1 MSGFQDTFTKDDGKD
16 TLLGYDDT
24 AFYYFA
30 SSVLLC
36 VAIPS
41 TYYVLK
47 NLLFP
52 GLAEIEKSFPAKSK
66 SGNTY
71 RYCMTS
77 AMVQKMDKARREA
90 KTLTPSTVKL
100 YALKISLLVLVWGII
115 ITVVSQVGGER
126 VIVAFDPFALLQVDR
141 EATAVEIKKAY
152 RKLSLVYHP
161 DKNPDDP
168 LAASKFIQIS
178 KAFTS
183 LTDTAARDNYDNYGN
198 PDGPQTTKV
207 GIGLPSF
214 MLEKDNHLLILCSF
228 FFALLFAVPMTFIC
242 YYQKTRIYAPNGLM
256 VETGQY
262 LAFHINDNTRV
273 KHCPMNLAA
282 SAESRSMEFRPSDH
296 KAMMPVFERV
306 IEHDETGTPDGK
318 LQKFQWPSEIKK
330 KYPGMVKNRT
340 LIWGHMQRLHDSF
353 SPELQEDCD
362 NLLEYSVLVT
372 QSMIEIA
379 CMREWFFTAKAMIEF
394 RVRLIQA
401 LDISTSQLMQIPHF
415 SSEAVKYCEKKK
427 ITTLGNFL
435 DQTPDERK
443 TLSKVE
449 DEQKIEDIEEFCRH
463 VSRVDLD
470 VKITVEDENDIV
482 VGDVAT
488 VHCTLRRPNIGQ
500 KEAMGAIHAPHFPKP
515 KLEEWWLFLV
525 EATPSTRI
533 LTFSKIK
540 GTGCETTE
548 TLQFAV
554 SRPGKHNL
562 VLHAVCDSYAGVD
575 RKEDIVF
582 NALTESEIKREIFVH
597 PDDEALDQQ
606 PTLFQQFMG
615 EFKQE
620 EEESD
625 EEEEEESAK
634 QKPKPKPQARNLG
647 EATFSKPAGSDDDDD
662 DDDSDSDSD

>member
-16 TLLGYDDT
+16 SLLGYDDT

-36 VAIPS
+36 VAVPS
-41 TYYVLK
+41 TYYLLK

-52 GLAEIEKSFPAKSK
+52 GLAQIEKNFPAKSK
-66 SGNTY
+66 SGNVY

-90 KTLTPSTVKL
+90 RTLTPLAVKL
-100 YALKISLLVLVWGII
+100 YAFKISLLVVVWGVI
-115 ITVVSQVGGER
+115 ITVIMQLGGEKT
-126 VIVAFDPFALLQVDR
+126 IVAFDPFALLEVGHD
-141 EATAVEIKKAY
+141 ATTQEIKKAY

-161 DKNPDDP
+161 DKNIDDP

-178 KAFTS
+178 KAFTA
-183 LTDTAARDNYDNYGN
+183 LTDTAARENYDKYGN

-214 MLEKDNHLLILCSF
+214 MLEKENHLLILCSF

-242 YYQKTRIYAPNGLM
+242 YYQKTRIFAPNGLM

-262 LAFHINDNTRV
+262 LAFHIGENTRV

-282 SAESRSMEFRPSDH
+282 SAESRGMEFRPSDH

-306 IEHDETGTPDGK
+306 IEHDEAGNTDGQQ
-318 LQKFQWPSEIKK
+318 QKNQWSPSLKK

-340 LIWGHMQRLHDSF
+340 LIWAHMQRLHDSF
-353 SPELQEDCD
+353 TPELQEDCD
-362 NLLEYSVLVT
+362 KLLDHSVVVT
-372 QSMIEIA
+372 QAMIEIA

-415 SSEAVKYCEKKK
+415 TSEAVKYCEKKK
-427 ITTLGNFL
+427 IDTLAKFL
-435 DQTPDERK
+435 DQTQEERK
-443 TLSKVE
+443 TLSKLE
-449 DEQKIEDIEEFCRH
+449 DEQKIEDLEEFCRH
-463 VSRVDLD
+463 VSRVELEAR
-470 VKITVEDENDIV
+470 IEVEDESEIV
-482 VGDVAT
+482 LGDVAT
-488 VHCTLRRPNIGQ
+488 VHCTLRRSNIGQ
-500 KEAMGAIHAPHFPKP
+500 NEAMGAIHAPHFPKP

-533 LTFSKIK
+533 ITFSKIR
-540 GTGCETTE
+540 GTGCETKE
-548 TLQFAV
+548 TMQFQI
-554 SRPGKHNL
+554 SRPGKHAL

-575 RKEDIVF
+575 RKADLVF
-582 NALTESEIKREIFVH
+582 NALTEAEIKREIFVH
-597 PDDEALDQQ
+597 PEDEALDQQ

-615 EFKQE
+615 ELHPP

-625 EEEEEESAK
+625 EEEEEDNAK
-634 QKPKPKPQARNLG
+634 QKAKPKSQARNLG

-662 DDDSDSDSD
+662 DDDSDSDSE